1 MRKWG
6 EPMNRFRVFWFART
20 FSYFGD
26 FIFSITMIWFALM
39 QGGAWGVAG
48 AISTSILMRAI
59 GTFLL
64 APWVNYIGSRK
75 MVVWADLLRGGVM
88 LGFWA
93 MALANTDS
101 AFLTLLLIGVN
112 SFLGGGFEAA
122 MQAYIPTIA
131 TELRKANADLASG
144 RSAVQL
150 LGFLTGGALMEW
162 FYGAGFLINSISFIL
177 AGIVSF
183 YIGGGEPTL
192 TVKAKSRS
200 VSEMF
205 LRFTENWQAARHA
218 ISTSPTLRLVFWTSL
233 FINTFL
239 GPMLTMMAPLVRDVI
254 GGGSLILS
262 IVQSAM
268 VVGSLT
274 GAMFMRRTS
283 AKWKDGYM
291 VVIGAMLCGAVGLIA
306 SMSHVAVMLI
316 CAMAVFGLGQAIYN
330 IAESTVIQQSEA
342 QLRASIY
349 AIMQV
354 VTLVMYPV
362 ASLGAA
368 KLQSMFTL
376 RVPFATGGLIVLLT
390 TVLCGW
396 RWMRMQLRASMAASQ
411 VDSSQQV

>member
-1 MRKWG
+1 
-6 EPMNRFRVFWFART
+6 MNRFKVFWFART

-26 FIFSITMIWFALM
+26 YIFSITMIWFALM
-39 QGGAWGVAG
+39 QGGAWAVAG
-48 AISTSILMRAI
+48 AISTSIIMRAV

-75 MVVWADLLRGGVM
+75 MVVWADLLRGAVM
-88 LGFWA
+88 VGFWA
-93 MALANTDS
+93 MALTETNS
-101 AFLTLLLIGVN
+101 ALLTLVLIGVN

-150 LGFLTGGALMEW
+150 LGFLAGGALMEW
-162 FYGAGFLINSISFIL
+162 FFGAGFLINALSFIL

-192 TVKAKSRS
+192 TAKAKSRN
-200 VSEMF
+200 VGE
-205 LRFTENWQAARHA
+205 LAGRFTDNWKAARHA
-218 ISTSPTLRLVFWTSL
+218 ISQSSTLRLVFWTSL
-233 FINTFL
+233 IINTFL
-239 GPMLTMMAPLVRDVI
+239 GPMLTMMAPLVHDVI
-254 GGGSLILS
+254 GGGSFILS

-268 VVGSLT
+268 VVGALA
-274 GAMFMRRTS
+274 GGMMMRRTS

-291 VVIGAMLCGAVGLIA
+291 VMIGALLCGAVGLIA
-306 SMSHVAVMLI
+306 SMSYMAAMLI
-316 CAMAVFGLGQAIYN
+316 CSMAVFGLGQAIYN
-330 IAESTVIQQSEA
+330 IAESTVIQQAEA
-342 QLRASIY
+342 NLRASIY

-354 VTLVMYPV
+354 VTVVLYPL

-376 RVPFATGGLIVLLT
+376 RVPFAVGGIIVLLAT
-390 TVLCGW
+390 AWCGW
-396 RWMRMQLRASMAASQ
+396 RWFRMEPREALSGSQ